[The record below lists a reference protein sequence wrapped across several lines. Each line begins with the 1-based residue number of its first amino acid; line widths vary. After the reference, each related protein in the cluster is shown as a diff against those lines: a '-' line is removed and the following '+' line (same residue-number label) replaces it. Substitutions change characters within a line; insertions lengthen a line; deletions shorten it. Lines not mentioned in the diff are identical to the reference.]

1 MKNKLPPYDYN
12 NLRTTIHII
21 FYDLLDREFECAKG
35 NEFDNEFLE
44 MQTDEVLRLIRQQGG
59 EV

>member
-1 MKNKLPPYDYN
+1 MLNKMSYTE
-12 NLRTTIHII
+12 LREKIHVI
-21 FYDLLDREFECAKG
+21 FYDLLDREFECAKD

-44 MQTDEVLRLIRQQGG
+44 AQTDEVLRLIRQQGG

>member
-1 MKNKLPPYDYN
+1 MLNKMLYAE
-12 NLRTTIHII
+12 LREKVHAI
-21 FYDLLDREFECAKG
+21 FYDLLDREFECVKD

-44 MQTDEVLRLIRQQGG
+44 TQTDEVLRLIRQQGG

>member
-1 MKNKLPPYDYN
+1 MLNKMSYAELREKVHIVFYN
-12 NLRTTIHII
+12 
-21 FYDLLDREFECAKG
+21 LLDREFECIKD

-44 MQTDEVLRLIRQQGG
+44 VQTDEVLRLIRQQGG